1 MREKIILVC
10 SECLS
15 RNYTTT
21 KNKHTSTERLEL
33 NKFCATCN
41 KHVLHKESK

>member
-10 SECLS
+10 EECYS

-21 KNKHTSTERLEL
+21 KNKTNNTTRLEL
-33 NKFCATCN
+33 KKHCTTCN
-41 KHVLHKESK
+41 KHTVHKETK

>member
-10 SECLS
+10 VDCLS

-21 KNKHTSTERLEL
+21 KNKALTNKRLEF
-33 NKFCATCN
+33 NKFCPKCN
-41 KHVLHKESK
+41 KYTLHKETK